1 MKLVNL
7 SNERVIA
14 DSLKEAYHFFNRLRG
29 LMFTDKLDSGT
40 GLHIKPC
47 RSIHTFFM
55 NYPIDVLYVNEQNII
70 VAIEEALEPGKT
82 GKLYADASSVVEL
95 PAGTVKETGTH
106 IGHTLNFQ

>member
-7 SNERVIA
+7 SNEQVIVNQ
-14 DSLKEAYHFFNRLRG
+14 LKEAYHFFNRLRG

-40 GLHIKPC
+40 GLHLKPC

-55 NYPIDVLYVNEQNII
+55 NYPIDVLYMNEQNII
-70 VAIEEALEPGKT
+70 VAIEESVEPGKV

-95 PAGTVKETGTH
+95 PAGTVQETGTMV
-106 IGHTLNFQ
+106 GHSLSID